1 MMNQDHRAS
10 ATNSRLNHAALP
22 LLLAATLVGAGCS
35 TSQAGDATAAAGSAK
50 AAVVFSRVGTGYI
63 RARNPDGPFKLETY
77 QLKNGGSFGGA
88 RSDETMDKLDFQDLS
103 PSIGRALAVQNYVAA
118 ANASEAQLLILV
130 YCGITVVP
138 ADAAP
143 EDRDPA
149 ALPNWPSSYGGI
161 DPAYSE
167 AVFRYRPMKTIDARN
182 AEILGFTDALVRT
195 SPNSLGRDALMAEL
209 EQDRYYVVFLAFDS
223 SASGDAAKRPL
234 LWQVRVS
241 IPAAQNSIENAF
253 PEMVRI
259 ASQYLGRNSR
269 GLVNRRLDGG
279 EASVGDPKANNPQP
293 IR

>member
-1 MMNQDHRAS
+1 MNPRLDH
-10 ATNSRLNHAALP
+10 TALP
-22 LLLAATLVGAGCS
+22 LLLAAALVGAGCG
-35 TSQAGDATAAAGSAK
+35 TSQAGDATAAAGSAN
-50 AAVVFSRVGTGYI
+50 AAVVFSGVGNGYL
-63 RARNPDGPFKLETY
+63 RARNPDGSFKPETY

-88 RSDETMDKLDFQDLS
+88 RSDGTMDKLDFQDLS

-118 ANASEAQLLILV
+118 GNASESQLLILV
-130 YCGITVVP
+130 YCGITAVP

-143 EDRDPA
+143 VDRDPA

-167 AVFRYRPMKTIDARN
+167 AAARYRPMKTIDAKN
-182 AEILGFTDALVRT
+182 AEILGFTDALART
-195 SPNSLGRDALMAEL
+195 SPNSPGRDALMAEL

-223 SASGDAAKRPL
+223 SASGDAASRPL

-241 IPAAQNSIENAF
+241 IPAAQYSIENAF
-253 PEMVRI
+253 PELLRI

-279 EASVGDPKANNPQP
+279 EASVGDPRPNNPQL